1 MLELTPEQA
10 ERLHKHMQLS
20 GKLGKARQ
28 TKSAEEKR
36 TEVRKRLLNEEGS
49 NEIIR
54 DLHCS
59 GRLVCNVRRQLV
71 KEGVIR

>member
-10 ERLHKHMQLS
+10 ERLQKHMKLS
-20 GKLGKARQ
+20 EKLAEARQ
-28 TKSAEEKR
+28 TKFTKERTAEI
-36 TEVRKRLLNEEGS
+36 RKRLLGEEGS

-59 GRLVCNVRRQLV
+59 GRLVCNVRKQLI
-71 KEGVIR
+71 KKGVI